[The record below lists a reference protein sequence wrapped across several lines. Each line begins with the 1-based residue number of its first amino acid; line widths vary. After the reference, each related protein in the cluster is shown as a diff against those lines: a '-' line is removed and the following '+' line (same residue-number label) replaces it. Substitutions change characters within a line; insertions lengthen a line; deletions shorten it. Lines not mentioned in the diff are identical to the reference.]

1 MWWKAVV
8 FDLDDSLYPERQYVT
23 SGMRAVSAWLEQ
35 RLRFP
40 KERTFRELC
49 ALAETAERG
58 QTFNHWAEFYEL
70 DPRIWVLR
78 MVQVYRCH
86 SPQIRP
92 YPEVNAVLQR
102 LAARCRLGLVSDGY
116 REAQRRKWD
125 ALKLDQYFHAVVFSD
140 DLGRDNWK
148 PSPLP
153 FRTALAKLAAP
164 AERAVYVG
172 DNPSKDFSGARRIGM
187 QTIRLRRQDGLY
199 CHLDLPGPD
208 GSADAEVADLTQVEF
223 QLAQLAKNRCTTPAS
238 SPTQPSFERN
248 DT

>member
-40 KERTFRELC
+40 EERTFRELC
-49 ALAETAERG
+49 ALVDTAERG
-58 QTFNHWAEFYEL
+58 QTFNRWAELYEL
-70 DPRIWVLR
+70 DPRIWVVR

-116 REAQRRKWD
+116 REAQHRKWA
-125 ALKLDQYFHAVVFSD
+125 ALKLDQYFQAVVFSD
-140 DLGRDNWK
+140 DLGRESWK

-153 FRTALAKLAAP
+153 FRTALEKLAAR
-164 AERAVYVG
+164 AEQAVYVG
-172 DNPSKDFSGARRIGM
+172 DNPYKDFSGARRIGM

-199 CHLDLPGPD
+199 YHLDLPGPD
-208 GSADAEVADLTQVEF
+208 GVADVEVADLS
-223 QLAQLAKNRCTTPAS
+223 QLESQLSQLAKNRTIAPPS
-238 SPTQPSFERN
+238 SPGKPSFERN